1 MVRQEVAMGDM
12 MPYLLEKGGTFR
24 LFEKYL
30 NIDRAERRAFLEVVR
45 NSYKANDLAGQLNWF
60 VQGPPGLWN
69 DLAFSQKPV
78 PEGAAAWTGDQER
91 DLLIE
96 KWFGFERDASGQW
109 VPHTSAARS
118 TAARSTASS
127 STTGFW
133 IAYEGEVHRIL
144 CAAIR
149 WALELSLG
157 LGPNDNGPGRD
168 EPWPIELFWKC
179 LAPWFEAWVVHRP
192 TKGPGTGLVSVIL
205 VTPTH
210 DGANVAE
217 SPIATSQTVESLG
230 GRGVPSTGRDY
241 EVLAVDDAPGSPAPL
256 PAPAAPERT
265 YGMWVVTHR
274 DQIRSG
280 AVTVDNNAA
289 DSDIADWGIPEL
301 GVYRGSGPIVVV
313 SPSMAAGGIKHDGS
327 V

>member
-1 MVRQEVAMGDM
+1 MVRQEVPMGDM

-24 LFEKYL
+24 LFEEYL
-30 NIDRAERRAFLEVVR
+30 NTGQPERRAFLEVVR
-45 NSYKANDLAGQLNWF
+45 NSYRADNLAGQLDWF

-69 DLAFSQKPV
+69 DPAFAQKPV
-78 PEGAAAWTGDQER
+78 PANAPAWTGPQER

-96 KWFGFERDASGQW
+96 KWFGFVTDDSGNW
-109 VPHTSAARS
+109 VQHMSALRS
-118 TAARSTASS
+118 MGSP

-133 IAYEGEVHRIL
+133 IAYEGEVHRIV
-144 CAAIR
+144 CAAVR

-157 LGPNDNGPGRD
+157 LGPNDNGDGR
-168 EPWPIELFWKC
+168 EHPWPIELLWKC
-179 LAPWFEAWVVHRP
+179 LAPWFEAWVVQRP
-192 TKGPGTGLVSVIL
+192 TNGPGTGLVSIVL

-217 SPIATSQTVESLG
+217 SPIATSATVLSDN

-241 EVLAVDDAPGSPAPL
+241 EVLAVDGQGPPAP
-256 PAPAAPERT
+256 PPPAAPDRT
-265 YGMWVVTHR
+265 YAMWVVTHR
-274 DQIRSG
+274 NQIKSG
-280 AVTVDNNAA
+280 VVTVANNAG
-289 DSDIADWGIPEL
+289 DSDIADWGIAQL
-301 GVYRGSGPIVVV
+301 ACYQGNGDIVVV